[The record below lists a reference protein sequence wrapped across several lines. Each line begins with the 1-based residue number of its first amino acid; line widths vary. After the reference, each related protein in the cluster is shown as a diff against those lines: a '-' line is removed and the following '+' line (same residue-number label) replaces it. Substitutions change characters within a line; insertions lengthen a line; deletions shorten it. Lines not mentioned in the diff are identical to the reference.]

1 MLDELTFKLIIL
13 VVGYLVLGFTTGTYG
28 VLIGAGGGFI
38 LAPVLILFF
47 NLDPYV
53 AVGTS
58 LALVTINSFS
68 GAWAYHRKHMIDY
81 RSGII
86 SGLLS
91 IPGAVI
97 APIFLQTVPQDI
109 FKILF
114 GVLLVSLSIYM
125 FLRKNLNDLPTHN
138 AIENSVLE
146 LRFIKSRYI
155 NTQNNEKYVYQV
167 HELGLGIV
175 NVFLGFVSSFF
186 GTGGGFL
193 RTPILVYGFH
203 FPIKIAVATSIFSL
217 CIYTTL
223 GSITYAYLGNIQFF
237 PTLVCAGAGLM
248 VGGQVGAWI
257 SQKIQGVWILRLLLV
272 VVLILGIQ
280 LFLEGFK
287 INII

>member
-68 GAWAYHRKHMIDY
+68 GAWAYPRKHMIDY

-138 AIENSVLE
+138 AIENSVPE

-155 NTQNNEKYVYQV
+155 NTPVSYTHLTLPTKR
-167 HELGLGIV
+167 IV
-175 NVFLGFVSSFF
+175 
-186 GTGGGFL
+186 
-193 RTPILVYGFH
+193 
-203 FPIKIAVATSIFSL
+203 
-217 CIYTTL
+217 
-223 GSITYAYLGNIQFF
+223 
-237 PTLVCAGAGLM
+237 
-248 VGGQVGAWI
+248 
-257 SQKIQGVWILRLLLV
+257 
-272 VVLILGIQ
+272 
-280 LFLEGFK
+280 
-287 INII
+287 